1 MGNAKGRERFLV
13 VGDYPV
19 LESSFVS
26 EVKAIRKRESFLPL
40 LIFVSSK
47 LLGLHLRRFLAEKEV
62 PHFNLRFFTLEEFAR
77 EVSVPHL
84 LAQGRREL
92 PSYADELIVGGVA
105 TSLTGEAEEFYFHE
119 IAGRPGFHQALLAT
133 IKDLKDGC
141 LLPEDLE
148 RSLSDRDLSRQV
160 HLPKLRGLLN
170 LWRGYQERLKEIR
183 CYDESDL
190 MVFAAQWAG
199 DSIFLKQTP
208 EVLLYGFYDFNTAQ
222 KRLLQVCFEKKGAI
236 AFLPYEHT
244 PAFEFVKPALMWL
257 KEVGFQE
264 IDPIHPSPL
273 KKSEAPQHLCQNLFD
288 GKKPLG
294 YEPKEIQIISAPGEV
309 REVRETIRK
318 MLQASG
324 REGIPFHEVGILLRS
339 PEEYSRLFRETCHAL
354 GIEPYLREGIPLME
368 TRAGRSLKLLLNVM
382 HQNFSRTSVMEFAT
396 FAKLRSNL
404 FPSEEPFNKNP
415 ARWDAISMQAGIVE
429 GEKEWEDR
437 LRRLRRD
444 WSKRRKSVVEV
455 DEGKRLFDEED
466 FTSLDGLVQFIH
478 KLFGSLRQLKESKTW
493 KEKVETLLNTYDE
506 WIEEDEEGLLV
517 KESVRRLSE
526 LDVSGI
532 PPSQGDFLHLV
543 NRMLEEKRVPQGRF
557 QRNGPT
563 IANLMAV
570 RGVPFRMVILPGM
583 VEKSFPPL
591 IRQDAI
597 LLDHE
602 RRALNRSLSG
612 KEKEPLPMKAEGR
625 LNEERLLFR
634 LAIGSV
640 REKLILSYPRIET
653 GTGKERLPSSFLL
666 ALIEALTGRSVD
678 FNQIE
683 AFSGFLRVPLSEI
696 GTKTPEEALDEVE
709 YDLSFGQEKLL
720 TKSAESLLYLEKM
733 SPFFGRGLRSEHFRW
748 GKREFTPYEGLLG
761 SEEVRRMLR
770 DRYSVLKQSISPTRL
785 ETYASCPFQYLLGV
799 IMGVRGLTE
808 PEKAVTISPLD
819 RGKLVHDILYTFYT
833 ELKKERGRSLQL
845 IPEDLKRLMG
855 TAEKKFL
862 EFEETG
868 VTGFP
873 MFWEVEKRNIQEQL
887 EHLFHQELQEREFI
901 PTYFEVRYGMKGFDL
916 QEGGISTEE
925 PITLQIKGRTIHLWG
940 RIDRIDL
947 TRDGKKG
954 RVMDYKTGNVTARKN
969 EFQGGRTL
977 QLPLYLYAA
986 RQLLRPHY
994 KGIQIESAQYY
1005 SLPTGKRIPFEW
1017 EKLEEKEGE
1026 LQEILKTLV
1035 HGIEDGIFVALPDSK
1050 GCRYRT
1056 CDFKRIC
1063 GSWTPILF
1071 HRKSKDPKVKRFLE
1085 VIREL
1090 SEEGE
1095 E

>member
-1 MGNAKGRERFLV
+1 MGNAESRGRFLV

-26 EVKAIRKRESFLPL
+26 EVKAIRGREPFLPL
-40 LIFVSSK
+40 LILVSSK
-47 LLGLHLRRFLAEKEV
+47 LLGLHLRRFLAEEGV

-77 EVSVPHL
+77 EVSVPRF
-84 LAQGRREL
+84 LAQGKGEL

-105 TSLTGEAEEFYFHE
+105 QSLRDEGGEFYFRE
-119 IAGRPGFHQALLAT
+119 IANRPGFHQALLAT

-141 LLPEDLE
+141 LMPEDLE
-148 RSLSDRDLSRQV
+148 RSLSDRNLSRQV
-160 HLPKLRGLLN
+160 HLPKLRDLLN
-170 LWRGYQERLKEIR
+170 LWKGYQERLKEIR

-190 MVFAAQWAG
+190 MVSAAQWAG
-199 DSIFLKQTP
+199 DSICLKQTP

-222 KRLLQVCFEKKGAI
+222 KRMLQVCFEKKGAT
-236 AFLPYEHT
+236 AFLPYEPT

-257 KEVGFQE
+257 KEAGFQE
-264 IDPIHPSPL
+264 RDPIQPSSPKRSEPL
-273 KKSEAPQHLCQNLFD
+273 HHLCRNLFN

-294 YEPKEIQIISAPGEV
+294 YEAKEIQIISAPGEP
-309 REVRETIRK
+309 REVREAIRK

-354 GIEPYLREGIPLME
+354 GITPYLREGLPLME

-382 HQNFSRTSVMEFAT
+382 HQNFSRPSVMEFAT
-396 FAKLRSNL
+396 FAKLRSDL
-404 FPSEEPFNKNP
+404 FPSVETFNRHL
-415 ARWDAISMQAGIVE
+415 AQWDAISMQAGIVE

-437 LRRLRRD
+437 LRRLRQDR
-444 WSKRRKSVVEV
+444 SKKRKAMVEA
-455 DEGKRLFDEED
+455 DEEEKWFDEED
-466 FTSLDGLVQFIH
+466 LTSLDALVQFIQ
-478 KLFGSLRQLKESKTW
+478 KLSGSLRQVKESKTW
-493 KEKVETLLNTYDE
+493 KEKVETLLNTYEE

-517 KESVRRLSE
+517 KQAVRRLSE
-526 LDVSGI
+526 LDLSGI
-532 PPSQGDFLHLV
+532 PPSQGDFLRLV
-543 NRMLEEKRVPQGRF
+543 NRMLEEKRFPQGRF

-666 ALIEALTGRSVD
+666 ALIETLTGRSVD

-683 AFSGFLRVPLSEI
+683 TFSGFLRIPLSEI
-696 GTKTPEEALDEVE
+696 GTKAPEEAFDEVE

-720 TKSAESLLYLEKM
+720 TKSAESLLYLEKI

-748 GKREFTPYEGLLG
+748 GKRGFTHYEGLLE
-761 SEEVRRMLR
+761 SEEVRQILR
-770 DRYSVLKQSISPTRL
+770 DRYSIFKQSISPTRL

-799 IMGVRGLTE
+799 VLGIEGLTE
-808 PEKAVTISPLD
+808 PEKAVTINRLD
-819 RGKLVHDILYTFYT
+819 RGKLVHDILYTFFT

-845 IPEDLKRLMG
+845 IPEDLKRLME

-873 MFWEVEKRNIQEQL
+873 MFWEVEKRNIKEQL
-887 EHLFHQELQEREFI
+887 ENLFNQELQEREFI

-916 QEGGISTEE
+916 QESEISTEE
-925 PITLQIKGRTIHLWG
+925 PVSLQIRGKTVYLLG

-947 TRDGKKG
+947 TRDGKRG

-969 EFQGGRTL
+969 EFRGGRTL

-986 RQLLRPHY
+986 RQLLHPHY
-994 KGIQIESAQYY
+994 KGIQIESAEYHF
-1005 SLPTGKRIPFEW
+1005 LDAGTRIPFEW
-1017 EKLEEKEGE
+1017 EKLVEKEGE
-1026 LQEILKTLV
+1026 LQEILETLL
-1035 HGIEDGIFVALPDSK
+1035 HGIEDGIFIALPDSQ
-1050 GCRYRT
+1050 GCRYRF

-1071 HRKSKDPKVKRFLE
+1071 HRKSEDPKVKRFLE
-1085 VIREL
+1085 VTLEL
-1090 SEEGE
+1090 TEEGE
-1095 E
+1095 A